1 MNNKK
6 ISVIGAGSWG
16 TTLANLLAD
25 KGYEVRLWVYEEELC
40 RTIREERENTI
51 YLPGFRISERIHPTT
66 SIEETAD
73 GIDTFVMVVPSHAA
87 RGIAKRFASFLPPDA
102 IVINAAKGIENQ
114 SLITTSRV
122 FREIFPERL
131 HKRLAAISGPT
142 FAKEVSGKTPA
153 AAVAASEDIRI
164 AEKVQEIFT
173 TSYFRVFTNT
183 DLIGVEL
190 GGALKNVIAIAAGI
204 SDGLGFGY
212 NARAALITRGLV
224 EMMRLGMAMGASPQT
239 LSGLSGLG
247 DLVLTC
253 TGDLSR
259 NRTVG
264 LKIGK
269 GMKIDEIQKGMK
281 MVAEGI
287 RTVKSAHDLKK
298 RHNVKGAII
307 DETYAILYEDKGPEK
322 ALKDLMEVEIKD
334 EFEGIIQ

>member
-1 MNNKK
+1 MNNRN
-6 ISVIGAGSWG
+6 IAVIGAGSWG

-25 KGYEVRLWVYEEELC
+25 KGYDVKLWVYEEKLC
-40 RTIREERENTI
+40 RIIKEEKENTV

-73 GIDTFVMVVPSHAA
+73 GVDTFLMVVPSHAVRSVA
-87 RGIAKRFASFLPPDA
+87 TQLAPFLPPDA
-102 IVINAAKGIENQ
+102 IIINAAKGIENN
-114 SLITTSRV
+114 SLTTVSYIL
-122 FREIFPERL
+122 REIFPERF
-131 HKRLAAISGPT
+131 HKRLATISGPT
-142 FAKEVSGKTPA
+142 FAKEVSLKTPA
-153 AAVAASEDIRI
+153 AVVAASEDIRI
-164 AEKVQEIFT
+164 AEKVQEMFT
-173 TSYFRVFTNT
+173 TSYIRVFTNT

-224 EMMRLGMAMGASPQT
+224 EMMRLGIALGARSQT

-269 GMKIDEIQKGMK
+269 GMKIDEIQKSMK

-287 RTVKSAHDLKK
+287 RTVKSVHDLKK
-298 RHNVKGAII
+298 RYKVKGAII
-307 DETYAILYEDKGPEK
+307 DEIYAILYEDKSPEK
-322 ALKDLMEVEIKD
+322 ALKDLMRVEIKD